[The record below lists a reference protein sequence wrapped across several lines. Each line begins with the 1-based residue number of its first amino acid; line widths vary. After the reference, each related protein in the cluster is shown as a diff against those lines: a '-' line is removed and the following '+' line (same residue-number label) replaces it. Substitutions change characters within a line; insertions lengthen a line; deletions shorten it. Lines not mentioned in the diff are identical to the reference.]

1 MRRALIAVLLLFP
14 ACNGDKAELA
24 IVCEDDSDCGEG
36 AICTARRS
44 DSVIPQCTA
53 GCVSD
58 QECVEIF
65 GEGQCFVECFLPCD
79 SDTECPAQT
88 GCQNGS
94 CLPLC
99 SSENDCQPGL
109 VCVNRFCG

>member
-1 MRRALIAVLLLFP
+1 MRRALIAVLLLLST
-14 ACNGDKAELA
+14 CNDDKAELA
-24 IVCEDDSDCGEG
+24 IVCEVDSDCGDG

-58 QECVEIF
+58 QECVAVF

-79 SDTECPAQT
+79 DDSACPAQT
-88 GCQNGS
+88 GCQNGT
-94 CLPLC
+94 CVPLC
-99 SSENDCQPGL
+99 SSDNDCQPGL
-109 VCVNRFCG
+109 SCSATLCH